1 MTNIEA
7 INKAYELERMSVYY
21 DVDNSVP
28 IPRREMQL
36 VCRNIT
42 EIIAYL
48 RDEPNRIEQAR
59 QEIISEI
66 LEQEFEAD
74 SMTIGHKV
82 VASVE
87 IKKLS
92 SKE

>member
-1 MTNIEA
+1 MA
-7 INKAYELERMSVYY
+7 ER
-21 DVDNSVP
+21 
-28 IPRREMQL
+28 
-36 VCRNIT
+36 C
-42 EIIAYL
+42 
-48 RDEPNRIEQAR
+48 
-59 QEIISEI
+59 EI